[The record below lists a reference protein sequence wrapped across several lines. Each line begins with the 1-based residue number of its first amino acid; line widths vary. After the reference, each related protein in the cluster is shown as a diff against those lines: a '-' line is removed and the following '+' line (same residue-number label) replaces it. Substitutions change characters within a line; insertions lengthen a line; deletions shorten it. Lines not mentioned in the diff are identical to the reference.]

1 MQTDE
6 TSIKIDLMDAK
17 RALDLGNFLERTIL
31 YPMRLHL
38 HGLGLGLRLGLVL
51 FVCAVKTIALP
62 LAVLASEPC
71 DPPNVIPR
79 SVCDMDSFHGA
90 PPRQLPDGWTEF
102 IIYGGPTFYQDDHSY
117 WGGPNLTIASVGG
130 TFKVGIYTQV
140 AVNSGSGYRASIA
153 WGAPNAP
160 DAFGRQLGIDPTG
173 GTDPNSPTVIWGP
186 MHWGEGRILNYPPPD
201 VNIDVRARAIN
212 STITVFVM
220 VDHPTSTGDNIIL
233 LDAIALYPDES
244 APAVELPPT
253 ETPTPEAPAE
263 KAVEAAAAPQAA
275 EVYVA
280 PTDTPTPTDTPLPTA
295 TATAT
300 PTDTPTPTPTATAT
314 ATPSPTTTWTPFPKA
329 ATETALTLDYAQNQL
344 VDLAQHNY
352 PTGLAVLG
360 MLSLSGAGLCA
371 GSLWW
376 LRRR

>member
-1 MQTDE
+1 M
-6 TSIKIDLMDAK
+6 AK
-17 RALDLGNFLERTIL
+17 RFADLGCCYAAHIL
-31 YPMRLHL
+31 CVMH
-38 HGLGLGLRLGLVL
+38 VL
-51 FVCAVKTIALP
+51 TRFFFRVLLAASLWLSASAGFVIP
-62 LAVLASEPC
+62 LTQVYASEPC

-79 SVCDMDSFHGA
+79 HVCDMDSFYGS

-102 IIYGGPTFYQDDHSY
+102 IIYGSPTFYQDDHSY
-117 WGGPNLTIASVGG
+117 WGGPNLTISSVGG

-140 AVNSGSGYRASIA
+140 QVEVGAGYRASIA

-173 GTDPNSPTVIWGP
+173 GTDPNSPTVIWGS

-201 VNIDVRARAIN
+201 VNIDVRARAVN

-253 ETPTPEAPAE
+253 EEP
-263 KAVEAAAAPQAA
+263 AVEAAEMKALAAPA
-275 EVYVA
+275 EVA
-280 PTDTPTPTDTPLPTA
+280 PAPVFVPPTNTPTPIPTDTPLPTETPTA
-295 TATAT
+295 TSTAT
-300 PTDTPTPTPTATAT
+300 PTATPSNTPSPTATPTATWTPWPT
-314 ATPSPTTTWTPFPKA
+314 ATP
-329 ATETALTLDYAQNQL
+329 EALSLEYAQNQL
-344 VDLAQHNY
+344 VGMAEGSY
-352 PTGLAVLG
+352 PMGLALLG
-360 MLSLSGAGLCA
+360 ALSLSGAGLCA

-376 LRRR
+376 LRRARR

>member
-1 MQTDE
+1 MHPPLHRL
-6 TSIKIDLMDAK
+6 S
-17 RALDLGNFLERTIL
+17 LGW
-31 YPMRLHL
+31 
-38 HGLGLGLRLGLVL
+38 RLGLVL
-51 FVCAVKTIALP
+51 LVCTVKLIALP

-71 DPPNVIPR
+71 DPPNIIQR

-140 AVNSGSGYRASIA
+140 AVNPGSGYRASIA

-160 DAFGRQLGIDPTG
+160 DTFGRQLGIDPTG

-186 MHWGEGRILNYPPPD
+186 MHWGDGRILNYPPPD

-253 ETPTPEAPAE
+253 ETPTPEPPAE
-263 KAVEAAAAPQAA
+263 KAVEAAAVAPQAA

-280 PTDTPTPTDTPLPTA
+280 PTDTPTPTDTPLPTE
-295 TATAT
+295 TATPT
-300 PTDTPTPTPTATAT
+300 PTDTPTSTPTPTAT
-314 ATPSPTTTWTPFPKA
+314 ATPSPTTPWTPFPTA
-329 ATETALTLDYAQNQL
+329 ATETALSLDYAQNQL
-344 VDLAQHNY
+344 VDLAQHSY

-360 MLSLSGAGLCA
+360 VLSLSGAGLCA